1 MERAHLDELIELENR
16 YWWHVAKRN
25 IATDLLRKYVPSPA
39 RIVEGGI
46 GAAGNLL
53 NWKQCG
59 YEVSGL
65 DIMDDSVTHAKSI
78 GIEEIYKHDL
88 QQPWPVAKDSFGG
101 VVLLDVLEH
110 VADPVK
116 VLKEAAKTLQG
127 TGKIIFTVPAYP
139 FLFSDWDERLGH
151 YRRYT
156 PSMMRDQ
163 VAAAGLKIEKLRY
176 WNSFTFP
183 AAIFLRTIRRF
194 FPSRKGTEFPRVG
207 NLTNKALI
215 TAAQLETKFSNKL
228 SVPFGLS
235 LVGVISK

>member
-1 MERAHLDELIELENR
+1 M
-16 YWWHVAKRN
+16 
-25 IATDLLRKYVPSPA
+25 LRKYVPSPA

-59 YEVSGL
+59 YDVSGL

-78 GIEEIYKHDL
+78 GIDEIYKHDL
-88 QQPWPVAKDSFGG
+88 QQPWPVAQDSFGG

-127 TGKIIFTVPAYP
+127 SGKIIFTVPAYP

-156 PSMMRDQ
+156 PSMMREQ
-163 VAAAGLKIEKLRY
+163 VAAAGLKVEKLRY

-183 AAIFLRTIRRF
+183 AAIFIRTMRRF

-215 TAAQLETKFSNKL
+215 TAAQIETKVSNKL
-228 SVPFGLS
+228 GVPFGLS

>member
-1 MERAHLDELIELENR
+1 M
-16 YWWHVAKRN
+16 
-25 IATDLLRKYVPSPA
+25 
-39 RIVEGGI
+39 
-46 GAAGNLL
+46 
-53 NWKQCG
+53 
-59 YEVSGL
+59 
-65 DIMDDSVTHAKSI
+65 
-78 GIEEIYKHDL
+78 
-88 QQPWPVAKDSFGG
+88 AKDSFGG

-156 PSMMRDQ
+156 PAMMRDQ
-163 VAAAGLKIEKLRY
+163 VAAAGLKVEKLRY

-183 AAIFLRTIRRF
+183 AAIFIRTMRRF

-207 NLTNKALI
+207 KLTNKALI
-215 TAAQLETKFSNKL
+215 TAAQIETQVSNRL
-228 SVPFGLS
+228 GVPFGLS